1 MDDTTPGNVMQWLAT
16 TKESWLLILDN
27 CDNVNIDFARY
38 IPSRGSSVIITTR
51 LTECQ
56 IHGAWKNIDDLGPE
70 SAVQLLLKASGL
82 EFGDQRTLLPAAE
95 SIISVLGQHALA
107 LVHAGAYIKKQHC
120 TLSGYVELFRDEQR
134 RLLEFKPRQQA
145 SRYGNINTTFE
156 VSAKALAC
164 SDQHGCHLAL
174 KLLEIIAFLDH
185 EAVEEDVFRKAFDA
199 CHKLEG
205 ECRMVWKENEIQWF
219 QSCAVSDAGATRIT
233 KHHDGYE
240 SLDRLGTMTDMSCS
254 WRGAYRC
261 SSKSEVQEHKS
272 IGTCSAV
279 PPDKHDAD
287 EISETAE
294 EYEEYKDDG
303 EIDHLDIWHCDKVRS
318 SGLVELSKGTRFR
331 AACTRLAD
339 LSLIRFENNAIS
351 MHPLVH
357 KWARA
362 RLGAVARRDAWEQAL
377 SVLALCPYNDMY
389 KTTYN
394 VRIVSHIE
402 VCVSNRGDG
411 SDQSRLALN
420 VVRALY
426 QLSWVYQCHGKAEA
440 ALAILKTLSN
450 SYEAEPHTWSYKG
463 EMLLRAEATCLGDLG
478 RLDEMQSRVDRIVQS
493 TTRWFGPGSREAYDC
508 QLLLADTLHVAGNFR
523 DEVVLYESLY
533 EYNSQTS
540 VLDELGMES
549 LLHRQGEAHQS
560 LGNIE
565 QAVVLFIEALK
576 ISEKVYPVHH
586 PKLLASAKTLADLY
600 IEMGQAG
607 EAVTVLENVI
617 ESGNQQIERDHS
629 WLYFMSTLANAYEQ
643 LGKYD
648 QAIPILE
655 ELHLHNPS
663 VQSVDPCVPVV
674 YMRRLAYAYLEHD
687 KSSQAVPL
695 LEAVI
700 ERSASVPYFFGQP
713 ATIDQ
718 CVLLGRGLSQ
728 TQQAKPGDRTV

>member
-1 MDDTTPGNVMQWLAT
+1 MQWLAT

-272 IGTCSAV
+272 IGIVLQSRRTSMTPTRFPRQPRSMRSTRMMVKSTILTSGIATKFDQADSSNFRRARGSV
-279 PPDKHDAD
+279 PPAHALR
-287 EISETAE
+287 TC
-294 EYEEYKDDG
+294 
-303 EIDHLDIWHCDKVRS
+303 L
-318 SGLVELSKGTRFR
+318 LSDSRTTRF
-331 AACTRLAD
+331 
-339 LSLIRFENNAIS
+339 
-351 MHPLVH
+351 
-357 KWARA
+357 
-362 RLGAVARRDAWEQAL
+362 
-377 SVLALCPYNDMY
+377 
-389 KTTYN
+389 
-394 VRIVSHIE
+394 
-402 VCVSNRGDG
+402 
-411 SDQSRLALN
+411 
-420 VVRALY
+420 
-426 QLSWVYQCHGKAEA
+426 QC
-440 ALAILKTLSN
+440 
-450 SYEAEPHTWSYKG
+450 
-463 EMLLRAEATCLGDLG
+463 
-478 RLDEMQSRVDRIVQS
+478 
-493 TTRWFGPGSREAYDC
+493 
-508 QLLLADTLHVAGNFR
+508 
-523 DEVVLYESLY
+523 
-533 EYNSQTS
+533 
-540 VLDELGMES
+540 
-549 LLHRQGEAHQS
+549 
-560 LGNIE
+560 
-565 QAVVLFIEALK
+565 
-576 ISEKVYPVHH
+576 
-586 PKLLASAKTLADLY
+586 
-600 IEMGQAG
+600 
-607 EAVTVLENVI
+607 
-617 ESGNQQIERDHS
+617 
-629 WLYFMSTLANAYEQ
+629 
-643 LGKYD
+643 
-648 QAIPILE
+648 IP
-655 ELHLHNPS
+655 
-663 VQSVDPCVPVV
+663 
-674 YMRRLAYAYLEHD
+674 
-687 KSSQAVPL
+687 
-695 LEAVI
+695 
-700 ERSASVPYFFGQP
+700 
-713 ATIDQ
+713 
-718 CVLLGRGLSQ
+718 
-728 TQQAKPGDRTV
+728 